1 MQNQINHLQIQ
12 IQILREGAVVPE
24 YKTSGSAGM
33 DLSACLTE
41 NLLLPKGEVVL
52 VPTGLAM
59 AIPDGYEGQIRPRSG
74 FSTKQRIIMPNSPG
88 TIDSDYRGEI
98 LIPLLNL
105 SGTDFLL
112 EPGTRVAQMVIQAV
126 VKFPIQVVAELS
138 STERGTGGFGSTGK

>member
-1 MQNQINHLQIQ
+1 MQNPLIQ

-24 YKTSGSAGM
+24 YKTVGSAGM
-33 DLSACLTE
+33 DLSACFSE
-41 NLLLPKGEVVL
+41 NLLLPKGQVVL
-52 VPTGLAM
+52 VSTGLAM
-59 AIPDGYEGQIRPRSG
+59 AIPEGYEGQIRPRSG

-105 SGTDFLL
+105 SGSDFLL

-126 VKFPIQVVAELS
+126 VKFPIQVVTELS

>member
-1 MQNQINHLQIQ
+1 MQNLQNQLQ
-12 IQILREGAVVPE
+12 IQILRDGAVIPE

-33 DLSACLTE
+33 DLTACLTE
-41 NLLLPKGEVVL
+41 PLLLPKGEVVL

-59 AIPDGYEGQIRPRSG
+59 AIPEGYEGQIRPRSG
-74 FSTKQRIIMPNSPG
+74 FSTKQRILIPNSPG

-105 SGTDFLL
+105 SGSDFLL

-126 VKFPIQVVAELS
+126 VKFPIQVVLELG
-138 STERGTGGFGSTGK
+138 STERGSGGFGSTGK

>member
-1 MQNQINHLQIQ
+1 MNQPNLH
-12 IQILREGAVVPE
+12 IQILREGAVLPE

-41 NLLLPKGEVVL
+41 NLILPNGKVVF

-59 AIPDGYEGQIRPRSG
+59 AIPEGYEGQIRPRSG
-74 FSTKQRIIMPNSPG
+74 FSTKNSIIMPNTPG

-105 SGTDFLL
+105 SGVDFVL
-112 EPGTRVAQMVIQAV
+112 EPGTRVAQMVLHSVAQLPV
-126 VKFPIQVVAELS
+126 QVVTELS
-138 STERGTGGFGSTGK
+138 ATERGAGGFGSTGK

>member
-1 MQNQINHLQIQ
+1 MKPPIVSLQI
-12 IQILREGAVVPE
+12 LKPGAVVPE

-41 NLLLPKGEVVL
+41 NIILPKGEVVF

-74 FSTKQRIIMPNSPG
+74 FSTKNRILMPNSPG

-105 SGTDFLL
+105 SGADFVL
-112 EPGTRVAQMVIQAV
+112 EPGTRVAQIVFQAV
-126 VKFPIQVVAELS
+126 GQLSLQVVTELS
-138 STERGTGGFGSTGK
+138 VTERGTGGFGSTGK